1 MENSKG
7 ANMNSQRRRTL
18 YILLGIGIAA
28 LVVGLVFLLTY
39 SG

>member
-7 ANMNSQRRRTL
+7 ANMNSQRRRIL
-18 YILLGIGIAA
+18 YILLGTGIAA
-28 LVVGLVFLLTY
+28 LVVGLVFLLTH